1 MKPINTS
8 GKRKF
13 ATAKAVLREGK
24 GIIKINSGLLENY
37 QPVLARERI
46 NEPLILAGEDAKKVD
61 INVSVRGGGWQG
73 QNEAARLAIARA
85 LVKYNKKLREKF
97 LKYDR
102 NLLIADVRVKEAY
115 KPNDSKAR
123 AKRMKS
129 YR

>member
-46 NEPLILAGEDAKKVD
+46 NEPLILAGDDAKKVD
-61 INVSVRGGGWQG
+61 IDVRVRGGGWQG
-73 QNEAARLAIARA
+73 QNEASRLAIARA
-85 LVKYNKKLREKF
+85 LVRYNKKLKEKF
-97 LKYDR
+97 IKYDR

>member
-1 MKPINTS
+1 MKAINTS
-8 GKRKF
+8 GRRKS

-24 GIIKINSGLLENY
+24 GIIRINSGLLENY
-37 QPVLARERI
+37 QPVLGRERI
-46 NEPLILAGEDAKKVD
+46 NEPLILAGGDAKKVD
-61 INVSVRGGGWQG
+61 IDVSVSGGGWQG
-73 QNEAARLAIARA
+73 QNEASRLAIARA
-85 LVKYNKKLREKF
+85 LVRYNKKLKETF

-102 NLLIADVRVKEAY
+102 NLLVADIRVKEKY